1 MVGWWYVDLYRLWVA
16 GYVGMYKVEWWLAIY
31 SVYSWGCGIY
41 RDYRPLL
48 VLYSMNR
55 SRLAIYR
62 VGGVGD
68 MRHLK

>member
-1 MVGWWYVDLYRLWVA
+1 MSRWCVDLYRLLLA
-16 GYVGMYKVEWWLAIY
+16 GYGGMYKVGWWLAIY

-41 RDYRPLL
+41 RDYRALL
-48 VLYSMNR
+48 VVYSINR